1 MLFLRLFVIHY
12 RRTSD
17 AAWNRVC
24 FSHGMSASIIRNP
37 LCLEAIAM
45 SLTLEQ
51 LEAEAMKLT
60 PDERADLADRLWVS
74 VTSREEVA
82 TAWDAEIARRVA
94 DMDAGNTK
102 WISMEEV
109 MTKLRARIKTAET
122 HADNA

>member
-1 MLFLRLFVIHY
+1 
-12 RRTSD
+12 
-17 AAWNRVC
+17 
-24 FSHGMSASIIRNP
+24 
-37 LCLEAIAM
+37 M

-51 LEAEAMKLT
+51 LTAEAMKLA

-74 VTSREEVA
+74 VTSREDVA

-94 DMDAGNTK
+94 DMDADNTK

-122 HADNA
+122 NADNA

>member
-1 MLFLRLFVIHY
+1 
-12 RRTSD
+12 
-17 AAWNRVC
+17 
-24 FSHGMSASIIRNP
+24 
-37 LCLEAIAM
+37 M

-122 HADNA
+122 NADNA

>member
-1 MLFLRLFVIHY
+1 
-12 RRTSD
+12 
-17 AAWNRVC
+17 
-24 FSHGMSASIIRNP
+24 
-37 LCLEAIAM
+37 M

>member
-1 MLFLRLFVIHY
+1 
-12 RRTSD
+12 
-17 AAWNRVC
+17 
-24 FSHGMSASIIRNP
+24 
-37 LCLEAIAM
+37 M

-82 TAWDAEIARRVA
+82 AAWDAEIARRVA
-94 DMDAGNTK
+94 DMEADRTK

-109 MTKLRARIKTAET
+109 MIKLRARIKTAET
-122 HADNA
+122 NADNA